1 VHDSIPK
8 ISDGMDTVNALDIL
22 QSMVSNPMFFV
33 YELAIVGM
41 FVTVWLFRS
50 SKLRHSWIW
59 AVVFGTLIEFV
70 IMLGGSL
77 FLNDSRGLTQIT
89 VGSLVTIVV
98 GVLLYFL
105 FQDLDFKRVET
116 VQFSDDEYYYYVT
129 AVPRIRLA
137 EEDKE
142 IKKITGGAEDVSE
155 EDDEEVEE

>member
-1 VHDSIPK
+1 
-8 ISDGMDTVNALDIL
+8 
-22 QSMVSNPMFFV
+22 
-33 YELAIVGM
+33 
-41 FVTVWLFRS
+41 
-50 SKLRHSWIW
+50 
-59 AVVFGTLIEFV
+59 
-70 IMLGGSL
+70 MLGGSL